1 MGFNRATESV
11 KLSLVGFSLLALA
24 ACETLPQLI
33 GPKVTEPEAA
43 AFYQLGNYKEA
54 ASAYTKLARSSR
66 EARPRYQVL
75 SAQAWREEGDYTQM
89 KSALKGVQRRKLD
102 RENALLLDLL
112 EAELALNAGDAR
124 TALSLLVVDVK
135 SVPFPLQPRFYELRA
150 RALALNTDFADA
162 ARERALLNELL
173 EPLERAANEHEL
185 KSLLAKLS
193 PESQLQ
199 LQRALGR
206 GDPLLKWMNGAR
218 TSDDGSFADALSD
231 TYATGDVVD
240 LSQIEPTAIRKIA
253 LVLPSSGALAP
264 AAKAVMDGVM
274 SAYFSDSRADRP
286 EIVLVDSGTTPESAA
301 AAIEAAVQAGADR
314 ILGPF
319 QRDQVTYLFAQAQV
333 NVPTLALNFADAN
346 VLPPKGSLQMALL
359 PEEEAAAAALRMHAR
374 GLQRITILAS
384 DDDFGKRA
392 AGAFE
397 AKLVALGGSV
407 GERAFFPPAATD
419 QASAI
424 RTALGVSES
433 QARISMVRSIV
444 GIPVSAQASRRYDLD
459 GLFLAARPAQARMLV
474 PQLKLYDADDW
485 PMLATSHIY
494 AGSPSPSIDRDIDG
508 VEFCDAPW
516 IFDAANSAG
525 IPQRSSVSGL
535 ASSSGAGGR
544 LFAYGID
551 AYRLLGYIEW
561 LEANPEQ
568 AISGAIG
575 RLSADSR
582 GSIRRAP
589 NWAKMVNGSP
599 QVQNQ

>member
-1 MGFNRATESV
+1 MFARAKVSLR
-11 KLSLVGFSLLALA
+11 LSLVCFTLLALA
-24 ACETLPQLI
+24 ACETLPQLM

-43 AFYQLGNYKEA
+43 EYYQRGNYKEA
-54 ASAYTKLARSSR
+54 ASAYSKLARSNR
-66 EARPRYQVL
+66 DARPRLQVL

-89 KSALKGVQRRKLD
+89 KTALKGVQRRGLD
-102 RENALLLDLL
+102 RDNALLLDLL
-112 EAELALNAGDAR
+112 EAELALNSGDAA

-135 SVPFPLQPRFYELRA
+135 TVAPRLQPGFYELRA
-150 RALALNTDFADA
+150 RALALNKDYADA
-162 ARERALLNELL
+162 ARERALLNDLL
-173 EPLERAANEHEL
+173 EPLEQAANEHEL
-185 KSLLAKLS
+185 KNLLSQLS
-193 PESQLQ
+193 PESQRE
-199 LQRALGR
+199 LQRALGK
-206 GDPLLKWMNGAR
+206 GDPLLKWLSGAR
-218 TSDDGSFADALSD
+218 TGESGSFADALSD
-231 TYATGDVVD
+231 THSASAAAD
-240 LSQIEPTAIRKIA
+240 LSQIERTPIRKIA

-274 SAYFSDSRADRP
+274 SAYFSDTNPDRP
-286 EIVLVDSGTTPESAA
+286 EIVLIDSGTTPESAA
-301 AAIEAAVQAGADR
+301 AAIEAAVQTGADR
-314 ILGPF
+314 VLGPF
-319 QRDQVTYLFAQAQV
+319 QRDQVTYLFAQARLG
-333 NVPTLALNFADAN
+333 VPMLALNFANAN

-359 PEEEAAAAALRMHAR
+359 PEEEAAAAAIRMHAR

-433 QARISMVRSIV
+433 QARIAMVRSIV

-494 AGSPSPSIDRDIDG
+494 AGSPSPGVDRDIDG

-516 IFDAANSAG
+516 IFGTANSEG
-525 IPQRSSVSGL
+525 IPPRSSVSGM
-535 ASSSGAGGR
+535 ASASGAGGR

-551 AYRLLGYIEW
+551 AYRVLGYLEW
-561 LEANPEQ
+561 LEMHPEQ
-568 AISGAIG
+568 AINGAIG

-582 GSIRRAP
+582 GSIRRQP
-589 NWAKMVNGSP
+589 GWAKMVSGSP
-599 QVQNQ
+599 QVQQQ